1 MDILRIG
8 LFPFCMVLLGC
19 KPHLPS
25 KNWLRWPPTRCHSPY
40 FTAKQRDPIWVSQ
53 IFQAQKRRNTFPCYK
68 FVVLPCATCRRWY
81 DMGYDMI
88 FIYHMICDMILY
100 DAGHVKIFMMTDAMS
115 SWNSP
120 DYGHLELLDH
130 LPIAGMAI
138 IRYHWRSCISSI

>member
-68 FVVLPCATCRRWY
+68 FVVLPAR
-81 DMGYDMI
+81 DDMI
-88 FIYHMICDMILY
+88 WDMIWYLY
-100 DAGHVKIFMMTDAMS
+100 ITWYAIWYYMILDMWRLMTDAMS

-130 LPIAGMAI
+130 LPIAGVAI
-138 IRYHWRSCISSI
+138 ICYHWRSCISSI